1 MRKLRRSF
9 TVLAIVAALVM
20 LALPAATAGQ
30 PHSANGSGKLDPWR
44 SFAFS
49 AVERQ
54 DGTVTGQGQLSFA
67 GGRFSIHFSIDC
79 LNVNGT
85 IATMSGRVT
94 HVSGFDETGS
104 NVWFQVKD
112 NGEGKKSDRDHMT
125 YLPVE
130 GLDEGAVPTCEVDD
144 YKREDGQT
152 DLYQILTGNLQVKG
166 G

>member
-9 TVLAIVAALVM
+9 TVLAIVTALVM

-30 PHSANGSGKLDPWR
+30 PGSANGSGKLDPWR

-54 DGTVTGQGQLSFA
+54 DGTVTGEGQLSFA
-67 GGRFSIHFSIDC
+67 GGPYSIHFSIDC
-79 LNVNGT
+79 LNVSGNT
-85 IATMSGRVT
+85 ATMSGRVT
-94 HVSGFDETGS
+94 NVSGFPETGS
-104 NVWFQVKD
+104 DVWFQVKD
-112 NGEGKKSDRDHMT
+112 NGEGKKADPDQMT

-130 GLDEGAVPTCEVDD
+130 GLDDGAVPTCDADD
-144 YKREDGQT
+144 YEREDEQT
-152 DLYQILTGNLQVKG
+152 DLYQILTGNVQVRG